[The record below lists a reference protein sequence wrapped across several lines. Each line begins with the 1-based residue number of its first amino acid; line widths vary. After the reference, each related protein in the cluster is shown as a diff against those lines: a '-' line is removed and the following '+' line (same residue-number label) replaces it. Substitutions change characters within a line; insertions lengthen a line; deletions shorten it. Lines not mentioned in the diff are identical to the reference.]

1 MELVQVRAHHSTLGR
16 GLVVA
21 STAIPSARSPARD
34 HQAAQPTF
42 VHQGQYQ
49 RAPESLQPP
58 ALGTLISTSWQF
70 VGHTSW
76 FDCRRISLGAW
87 GVLFFDTS
95 KPMHLPEHLWS
106 ARVPMGRETS
116 GISTCWEE
124 TSLAARQWGP
134 EGCVL
139 EWLRSQPWMNLPAA
153 KSHKP
158 KGGAGSPIMQ
168 PVPHCA
174 AEVASNPFSF
184 QH

>member
-1 MELVQVRAHHSTLGR
+1 
-16 GLVVA
+16 
-21 STAIPSARSPARD
+21 
-34 HQAAQPTF
+34 
-42 VHQGQYQ
+42 
-49 RAPESLQPP
+49 
-58 ALGTLISTSWQF
+58 
-70 VGHTSW
+70 
-76 FDCRRISLGAW
+76 
-87 GVLFFDTS
+87 
-95 KPMHLPEHLWS
+95 
-106 ARVPMGRETS
+106 MGRETS